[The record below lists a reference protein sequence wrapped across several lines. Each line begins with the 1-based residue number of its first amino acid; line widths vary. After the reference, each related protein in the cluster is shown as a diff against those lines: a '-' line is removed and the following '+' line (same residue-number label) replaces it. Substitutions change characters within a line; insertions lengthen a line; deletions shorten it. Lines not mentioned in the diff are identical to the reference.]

1 MKMNEPQI
9 SIDDIT
15 SDILLQLPDDK
26 PVRVIPSEVVE
37 CSLQDRFGGGWWC

>member
-26 PVRVIPSEVVE
+26 QVKASK
-37 CSLQDRFGGGWWC
+37 

>member
-26 PVRVIPSEVVE
+26 PVRASK
-37 CSLQDRFGGGWWC
+37 